1 MPTPVRLKLG
11 TRRSA
16 LALAQSQL
24 VADLLKARHPGLQ
37 IELVHIVS
45 TGDKAGDLTFG
56 AVGAVGMFVKE
67 LEAALLAGTVDFA
80 VHSMKDLP
88 TGETPG
94 LSIHAVPERATPYD
108 VLLSRSG
115 DILDDLPDGAR
126 IGTGSL
132 RRQAQMLAYRDDLKM
147 VDIRGNIDT
156 RLGRL
161 EAGRYDAVVLAAAGI
176 ERLGLQE
183 RVAEIFPPE
192 IMLPAVGQGCLAL
205 QARSDDKRTAA
216 LLAAVDD
223 RGSHLA
229 AVAERALLAGL
240 GGGCHAPIA
249 ALAHLDGRKIRLSGL
264 VGTADGRT
272 ILREEGDGPA
282 TAAAAVGRKLADR
295 LLKLGAGEILGPFKP
310 KG

>member
-1 MPTPVRLKLG
+1 VTTPVRLKLG

-24 VADLLKARHPGLQ
+24 VADLLKARHHGLQ
-37 IELVHIVS
+37 VDLVHIVS
-45 TGDKAGDLTFG
+45 TGDKAEDIAFG
-56 AVGAVGMFVKE
+56 SVGSVGMFVKE
-67 LEAALLAGTVDFA
+67 LENALLSGMVDFA
-80 VHSMKDLP
+80 VHSLKDLP
-88 TGETPG
+88 VEETPG
-94 LSIHAVPERATPYD
+94 LVLCAVPERGTPYD
-108 VLLSRSG
+108 VLITREG

-156 RLGRL
+156 RINRL
-161 EAGRYDAVVLAAAGI
+161 DSGRYDGIVLAAAGI

-183 RVAEIFPPE
+183 RVAEIFTPDV
-192 IMLPAVGQGCLAL
+192 MLPAVGQGCLAL
-205 QARSDDKRTAA
+205 QARADDAKTAA
-216 LLAAVDD
+216 LLAAIDD
-223 RGSHLA
+223 SGSRHA

-249 ALAHLDGRKIRLSGL
+249 ALAHLEGRKIRLTGL
-264 VGTADGRT
+264 VGTADGQT
-272 ILREEGDGPA
+272 ILREEEEGSAVSAA
-282 TAAAAVGRKLADR
+282 TVGRKLADR
-295 LLKLGAGEILGPFKP
+295 LLKMGADEILDPFK